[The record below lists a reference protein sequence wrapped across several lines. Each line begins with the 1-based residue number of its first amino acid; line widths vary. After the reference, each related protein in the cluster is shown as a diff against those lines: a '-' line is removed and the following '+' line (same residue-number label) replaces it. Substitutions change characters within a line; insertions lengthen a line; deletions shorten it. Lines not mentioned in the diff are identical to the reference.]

1 MAIKIYKKDKLREG
15 QRLRGIRREVAILV
29 LLKKVQRVGAIC
41 DLVETRNHIN
51 IIMEY
56 CPGRDLY

>member
-1 MAIKIYKKDKLREG
+1 MAIKIYKKERLREG

-29 LLKKVQRVGAIC
+29 LLKKIEKVGAIL

-56 CPGRDLY
+56 CDGKDLY